1 VLVQDVNSATHL
13 YYIAQEAVNNAI
25 KHGQARRI
33 LVALSAGE
41 GEGTLVVEDDGR
53 GILNSAAGHSG
64 MGLRIMSYRANMIG
78 GGSEIERNAEGGT
91 TVTVRFPLRN
101 SE

>member
-1 VLVQDVNSATHL
+1 VNSATHL

-25 KHGQARRI
+25 KHGHASRI

-78 GGSEIERNAEGGT
+78 GGSEIERSADGGT
-91 TVTVRFPLRN
+91 MVTVRFPLRN